1 MQLSSCKSLIR
12 GDSKGVG
19 KYYYSHIPV
28 SVKIMVCV
36 GNLTVESWN
45 YGMIEEI
52 CETRLAGSF
61 PFSLDHILLLLNK
74 LENFFIFASIGG
86 DQFFHSS
93 TVILSFSLSNLNSIS
108 FSFFKQS
115 GLLKQISSLEL
126 FLLSL
131 GI

>member
-28 SVKIMVCV
+28 SVKIMVCL
-36 GNLTVESWN
+36 GNLSVESWN

-61 PFSLDHILLLLNK
+61 PFSLKTFLYLHPL
-74 LENFFIFASIGG
+74 AG
-86 DQFFHSS
+86 
-93 TVILSFSLSNLNSIS
+93 IS
-108 FSFFKQS
+108 FFTPP
-115 GLLKQISSLEL
+115 L
-126 FLLSL
+126 
-131 GI
+131 